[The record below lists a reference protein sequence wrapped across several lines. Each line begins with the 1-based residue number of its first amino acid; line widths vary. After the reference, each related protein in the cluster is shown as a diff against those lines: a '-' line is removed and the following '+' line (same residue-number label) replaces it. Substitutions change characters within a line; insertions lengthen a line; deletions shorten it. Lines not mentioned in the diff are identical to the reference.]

1 MNDKWLKV
9 NKGKPLEVS
18 KKLFPVMLK
27 ILKEMTG
34 YLPQMEP
41 YHTIKT
47 WLKSL
52 QKQQQKQTSTCCF
65 IEAS

>member
-1 MNDKWLKV
+1 MNGKWLKV

-41 YHTIKT
+41 YHTIKN
-47 WLKSL
+47 WFKSL
-52 QKQQQKQTSTCCF
+52 QKQQ
-65 IEAS
+65 